1 MHFFSSIDLI
11 QPIAIMKVSLLF
23 WKFSSLM
30 IMWLCMNGGL
40 FSREFTDTKGRK
52 LDGEIVSVDAGQATL
67 KLANGGLMPIALT
80 TFSAADQKYI
90 QEWAAQN
97 VKYNFEV
104 KVGREKVGAAK
115 KKVDDSPLG
124 GLVSSVLKEQE
135 EKWVYKLSLRNLARS
150 DATGLVAKYWIF
162 RREDTGKAIAAPVLE
177 VSGSKSVADAKKGA
191 IVEVV
196 TDPVTLTKTQLQG
209 GLAYADGAR
218 NNTSDKMGGV
228 VLRLFKED
236 RQIFEFATDE
246 KLKAA
251 AKDGLVAEKK

>member
-1 MHFFSSIDLI
+1 
-11 QPIAIMKVSLLF
+11 MKLSPLLF
-23 WKFSSLM
+23 LPITFIFIQLGIGRSA
-30 IMWLCMNGGL
+30 

-67 KLANGGLMPIALT
+67 KLANGGLVPIAIT
-80 TFSAADQKYI
+80 TFAAADQKYI

-115 KKVDDSPLG
+115 KKVDDSALG
-124 GLVSSVLKEQE
+124 GLVSAVLKEQE

-162 RREDTGKAIAAPVLE
+162 RREDTGKAIAAPMPE
-177 VSGSKSVADAKKGA
+177 VSGSKPVADAKKGA
-191 IVEVV
+191 VVELV

-209 GLAYADGAR
+209 GLAYADGTR
-218 NNTSDKMGGV
+218 INTSDKMGGV

-236 RQIFEFATDE
+236 RLVFEFATDE

-251 AKDGLVAEKK
+251 AKDEVGAEKK